1 MNKTPKII
9 LVLYLIVLVWSTF
22 DPTDRTVWVVEA
34 ITSAVPVLIL
44 ILLYWRSI
52 RLSNT
57 AYILMAVLP
66 IMHAIGAH
74 YTFAEVPFDWFDKLF
89 GFKRNMYDRVAH
101 FSVGLYAF
109 GIIDMIKLKRVSNSI
124 FLTVTYALFSIMA
137 LAAAYEIFE
146 WIYAVSSDPTSGLAI
161 LGSQGDI
168 WDTQKD
174 MLMDTLGA
182 IVGVAGYLIFKW
194 KSLKDSCGQILTKR
208 NIGTN

>member
-9 LVLYLIVLVWSTF
+9 LLLYIIVLIWSAF
-22 DPTDRTVWVVEA
+22 NPTDRAVWLVEA
-34 ITSAVPVLIL
+34 LTSMVPVIIL
-44 ILLYWRSI
+44 AILYWRGVK
-52 RLSNT
+52 LSNT
-57 AYILMAVLP
+57 AYILMAIFP

-89 GFKRNMYDRVAH
+89 GFKRDMYDRVAH

-109 GIIDMIKLKRVSNSI
+109 GIIDMIKFKKSSNSI
-124 FLTVTYALFSIMA
+124 FLTVTYALFAIMA

-146 WIYAVSSDPTSGLAI
+146 WIYAISSGPSSGLAV

-182 IVGVAGYLIFKW
+182 VVGVVGYLIFKW
-194 KSLKDSCGQILTKR
+194 KSLKASC
-208 NIGTN
+208 